1 MKKSFHVFFLFT
13 LVAFFVTMANA
24 GQVTL
29 TPDQDGDYVN
39 MPYINN
45 TEVID
50 TLDLREVQGVTTFKV
65 YDNGGKNGNYSNVS
79 NAYLVL
85 LAPDGYLFSISGN
98 VDTEFNFDF
107 LRIHN
112 GGPDGN
118 TLLNQSGANT
128 NIGTVFSS
136 GDVVTLYF
144 RSDGGDNQSGLNLT
158 VSLIDAS
165 TEYDITVNS
174 VDGGSVEV
182 ENGKTSAKVG
192 ETVTLTVSA
201 NSNYM
206 LKGIEVKGT
215 EDNIP
220 VNVSGGQ
227 WYSGSNTVSFVMP
240 NKAVTVTPQFTDNPT
255 AEGGL
260 VINVPTDKS
269 DLVVGVP
276 EGVSSF
282 KVGVEEAG
290 ESGFGGYVGRL
301 EMTAPDGFLFQ
312 VSGLSGEMMTYALQ
326 VEELENSG
334 DYGGTCLW
342 GPRYGCPADETILS
356 TGRIIRLSLQQAVPI
371 EFTVKLV
378 DATKDYAVNVA
389 TGIVGGSIVSDKN
402 SAKPGEIVELTV
414 SPAENY
420 LLDHIGV
427 VDSNGSAI
435 QAPLMSWYTAATAS
449 LRMPPTHITVTPV
462 FTNDFSN
469 LSINMPSTEG
479 SLLEVNIPA
488 AVSSFK
494 VYDDGGENGH
504 ANGGGMLVLTAPAGK
519 VLQVSGSVTFGGR
532 GSIAIFD
539 GLYNPS
545 PYGQSETP
553 EPLDYSNASASIAP
567 VASSGNVITISFT
580 PLAMYGGGGDEG
592 DNDLDLTVTVM
603 DAPDP
608 NVITLVQKTGGT
620 IVASASEARL
630 GEKVTMT
637 VTCDDSYLLDGI
649 SVVDVSGN
657 PVAVT
662 GGLWYDGSASFKM
675 PMTAVTVTPSFVQGK
690 KSVEDGLF
698 INLPLTSMGMDYP
711 VVHIPEGVK
720 SFKVYDDGG
729 ANAAYVASGSEAI
742 QLVAPSGYLLRVT
755 GSTDLG
761 SGAQLYVN
769 PDESSNLITGVKSDI
784 GTYEGSQMTLR
795 LSVMGYVIG
804 GGNEH
809 AGLDLTVELVKTTQ
823 YAAVT
828 VEEVGATTTATI
840 DGSYTDAGEVII
852 ASDVVVD
859 TVVFNRDF
867 TTGKYSTIVL
877 PFSIKAGQVEGAEF
891 YHLTGFEK
899 VDGKW
904 KTALISKVND
914 NDNLVANTP
923 YLLEASKTNLIF
935 KSGGVPLT
943 LNTTEKH
950 PYTFASEDGS
960 GYWEFRGTYEYIDY
974 ANDLPELL
982 GRAYGFAAKEK
993 NNYKVGDFAR
1003 LKAGANT
1010 PAMRAYLVYNDGPMP
1025 QGGESMP
1032 KSTLGSGIPSDLPET
1047 LEVVIVNDE
1056 GKSIGG
1062 GTINTVTGQIRMN
1075 HWYDLQGRKLNGK
1088 PTTKGTYYHK
1098 GKLVIIK

>member
-13 LVAFFVTMANA
+13 LVAFFATMANA
-24 GQVTL
+24 GQLTL
-29 TPDQDGDYVN
+29 SSDQADDYVN
-39 MPYINN
+39 MPYTRNI
-45 TEVID
+45 EVID
-50 TLDLREVQGVTTFKV
+50 TLDLRGVQGVTTFKV
-65 YDNGGKNGNYSNVS
+65 YDDGGKEGNYSDVS
-79 NAYLVL
+79 NAYLVII
-85 LAPDGYLFSISGN
+85 APDGYLFSVSGEI
-98 VDTEFNFDF
+98 DTQDNWDH
-107 LRIHN
+107 LIIKD
-112 GGPDGN
+112 GGADGN
-118 TLLNQSGANT
+118 TLLTQSGT
-128 NIGTVFSS
+128 DTDIGTVLSS
-136 GDVVTLYF
+136 GGVVTFYF
-144 RSDGGDNQSGLNLT
+144 HSDGGDNQSGLNLT

-174 VDGGSVEV
+174 VDGGFVEV

-192 ETVTLTVSA
+192 ETVTLTASA
-201 NSNYM
+201 NSNFI

-260 VINVPTDKS
+260 IINIPIDAS
-269 DLVVGVP
+269 DFVVGIS

-282 KVGVEEAG
+282 KVGVEAG
-290 ESGFGGYVGRL
+290 QPAFGGYVGRL
-301 EMTAPDGFLFQ
+301 EMTAPEGFLFQ
-312 VSGLSGEMMTYALQ
+312 VSGLSEDIAYALRI
-326 VEELENSG
+326 EELESSG

-342 GPRYGCPADETILS
+342 GLRSGCPADEIILS
-356 TGRIIRLSLQQAVPI
+356 TGRIIRLSLDNAVPL
-371 EFTVKLV
+371 ELTVKLV
-378 DATKDYAVNVA
+378 DATKEYAVNVA

-427 VDSNGSAI
+427 VDSNGNAI

-504 ANGGGMLVLTAPAGK
+504 ANGSGRLVLTAPAGK

-545 PYGQSETP
+545 PYGYSETP
-553 EPLDYSNASASIAP
+553 EPLDYSNASASIPP
-567 VASSGNVITISFT
+567 VVSSGNVITISFT

-649 SVVDVSGN
+649 SVVDESGN

-675 PMTAVTVTPSFVQGK
+675 PMTAVTVTPSFVQNK

-698 INLPLTSMGMDYP
+698 INLPLVTMGMDYP
-711 VVHIPEGVK
+711 VVNIPAGVK

-729 ANAAYVASGSEAI
+729 ANAAYAASGNEAI
-742 QLVAPSGYLLRVT
+742 QLVAPPGYLLRVT
-755 GSTDLG
+755 GSIDLG
-761 SGAQLYVN
+761 SGARLYVD
-769 PDESSNLITGVKSDI
+769 PDGSSNLITGVKSDI
-784 GTYEGSQMTLR
+784 GTYEGSQMTLQ

-804 GGNEH
+804 GGNTH
-809 AGLDLTVELVKTTQ
+809 AGLDLTVSLVKTTQ
-823 YAAVT
+823 YAAIT
-828 VEEVGATTTATI
+828 VEEVGTTTTATI
-840 DGSYTDAGEVII
+840 DGSYTDAGEVVI
-852 ASDVVVD
+852 ASDVAVD
-859 TVVFNRDF
+859 TVIFNRNF
-867 TTGKYSTIVL
+867 ATGAYSTIVL
-877 PFSIKAGQVEGAEF
+877 PFSIKAGNVEGAEF

-904 KTALISKVND
+904 KTALISKVGD

-923 YLLEASKTNLIF
+923 YLLEASETNLIF

-974 ANDLPELL
+974 ANDLPEVL

-993 NNYKVGDFAR
+993 NSYKVGDFAR

-1010 PAMRAYLVYNDGPMP
+1010 PAMRAYLVYKDGPMP

-1032 KSTLGSGIPSDLPET
+1032 KSALGSGIPSDLPEN

-1075 HWYDLQGRKLNGK
+1075 HWYDLQGRKLNSK

>member
-13 LVAFFVTMANA
+13 LVAFFATMANA
-24 GQVTL
+24 GQLTL
-29 TPDQDGDYVN
+29 TPDQAGDYVN
-39 MPYINN
+39 MPYTYN

-50 TLDLREVQGVTTFKV
+50 TLDLRGVQGVTTFKV
-65 YDNGGKNGNYSNVS
+65 YDNGGKEGNYSDVS

-85 LAPDGYLFSISGN
+85 LAPDGYIFRVSGYVN
-98 VDTEFNFDF
+98 TYNSFDL
-107 LRIHN
+107 LRIHD
-112 GGPDGN
+112 GGADGN
-118 TLLNQSGANT
+118 TLLTQTGDNV
-128 NIGTVFSS
+128 NIGTVLSS
-136 GDVVTLYF
+136 GGVVTFFF
-144 RSDGGDNQSGLNLT
+144 RSDGGNNKSGLDLT
-158 VSLIDAS
+158 VTLVDAS
-165 TEYDITVNS
+165 TDYDITVNS

-192 ETVTLTVSA
+192 ETVTLTASA
-201 NSNYM
+201 NSNFI

-227 WYSGSNTVSFVMP
+227 WYSGSNTASFVMP

-260 VINVPTDKS
+260 VINIPTDAS

-290 ESGFGGYVGRL
+290 EPAIGGYAGRL
-301 EMTAPDGFLFQ
+301 EMTAPEGFLFQ
-312 VSGLSGEMMTYALQ
+312 VSGLSGQMVSYALQ
-326 VEELENSG
+326 IEELENSG
-334 DYGGTCLW
+334 DNGGTCLW
-342 GPRYGCPADETILS
+342 GSRNGCPADETILS
-356 TGRIIRLSLQQAVPI
+356 TGRIIRLNLQYAVPL
-371 EFTVKLV
+371 ELTVKVV
-378 DATKDYAVNVA
+378 DVTKEYAVNVA
-389 TGIVGGSIVSDKN
+389 TGVVGGSIVSDKN
-402 SAKPGEIVELTV
+402 SAKTGEIVELTV

-479 SLLEVNIPA
+479 GLLEVNIPA
-488 AVSSFK
+488 AVSTFK

-504 ANGGGMLVLTAPAGK
+504 ADGGGMLALTAPAGK

-545 PYGQSETP
+545 LYGQSETP

-608 NVITLVQKTGGT
+608 NVITLVQETGGT
-620 IVASASEARL
+620 IAASASEARL

-637 VTCDDSYLLDGI
+637 VTCDEFYLLDGI
-649 SVVDVSGN
+649 SVVDESGN

-675 PMTAVTVTPSFVQGK
+675 PMTAVTVTPSFVQNK

-698 INLPLTSMGMDYP
+698 INLPLVTMGMDYP
-711 VVHIPEGVK
+711 VVNIPAGVK

-729 ANAAYVASGSEAI
+729 ANAAYAASGNEAI

-769 PDESSNLITGVKSDI
+769 PDMSSNLITGVKSDI

-804 GGNEH
+804 GGNTH
-809 AGLDLTVELVKTTQ
+809 AGLDLTVSLVKTTQ
-823 YAAVT
+823 YAAIT
-828 VEEVGATTTATI
+828 VEEVGTTTTATI
-840 DGSYTDAGEVII
+840 DGMYNGAEEVDIPEDIPVDA
-852 ASDVVVD
+852 VVL
-859 TVVFNRDF
+859 NRTF
-867 TTGKYSTIVL
+867 STGVYSTIVL
-877 PFSIKAGQVEGAEF
+877 PFDIYAED
-891 YHLTGFEK
+891 
-899 VDGKW
+899 VDGLAQVLEFVGVGPNEETGVKE
-904 KTALISKVND
+904 AKVKEVWCDACSNV
-914 NDNLVANTP
+914 LLKAYTP
-923 YLLEASKTNLIF
+923 YIVKLDETSLVFNGGVTLEATKESVVRKGSWELRGALSKIEWNEGHSDI
-935 KSGGVPLT
+935 
-943 LNTTEKH
+943 
-950 PYTFASEDGS
+950 
-960 GYWEFRGTYEYIDY
+960 
-974 ANDLPELL
+974 
-982 GRAYGFAAKEK
+982 GRVYGFAGENTATVSVGQFV
-993 NNYKVGDFAR
+993 KVS
-1003 LKAGANT
+1003 AGARIR
-1010 PAMRAYLVYNDGPMP
+1010 PLRAYMAYDPEGNSLN
-1025 QGGESMP
+1025 
-1032 KSTLGSGIPSDLPET
+1032 KSTRYNFDAEPLPDYMD
-1047 LEVVIVNDE
+1047 VVIVSRDASGQE
-1056 GKSIGG
+1056 HKKVIGG
-1062 GTINTVTGQIRMN
+1062 IDTRTGEFKMHQD
-1075 HWYDLQGRKLNGK
+1075 YDLKGRKLMNGQQK
-1088 PTTKGTYYHK
+1088 ARGAYY
-1098 GKLVIIK
+1098 GKKEIIK